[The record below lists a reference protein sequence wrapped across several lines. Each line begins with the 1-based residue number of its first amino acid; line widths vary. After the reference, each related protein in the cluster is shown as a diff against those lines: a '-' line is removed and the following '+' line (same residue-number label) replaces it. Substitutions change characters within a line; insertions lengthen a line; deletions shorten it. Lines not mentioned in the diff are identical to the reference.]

1 MGFKEF
7 RGIFTDK
14 HDGLVPASGGNPNH
28 YLNAAGGWTMP
39 IGQAPTPDGELDFG
53 NPVQSG
59 LLVPLFED
67 I

>member
-14 HDGLVPASGGNPNH
+14 HDGLVPASDGDPTH
-28 YLNAAGGWTMP
+28 FLNAAGGWTLP
-39 IGQAPTPDGELDFG
+39 GGSGAPGGGEADFSSAD
-53 NPVQSG
+53 QSG
-59 LLVPLFED
+59 LIVLFED